1 MGFRSYSFVLPITQA
16 GGPNTLIALKCRE
29 KLVFFAYRIEKVQM
43 KTERVQPLTA
53 ERKWISQL
61 WAVGFTLAIGAA
73 MLAIAITSAH

>member
-1 MGFRSYSFVLPITQA
+1 
-16 GGPNTLIALKCRE
+16 
-29 KLVFFAYRIEKVQM
+29 M

-73 MLAIAITSAH
+73 MIAIAITSAH